1 MKLTKLLP
9 VSPVNMLDGPVFSS
23 IFRFSIP
30 LLISSLFQAL
40 YSAVDVMLVGN
51 MLGSDK
57 LAAIGA
63 GMPVYDLLIGFAF
76 GMGTGLTVVTA
87 RSFGSRDRD
96 LMRRSVAA
104 ALIIAACV
112 AAVMTAAALCF
123 EVPILKL
130 LHTPESVIGPAGEYI
145 TIISAF
151 AFVTVFFNL
160 ASGLLHSIGNSM
172 MPMLFLLISNVLNI
186 ILDYV
191 FMGPL
196 KMGLKGAASA
206 TVLAQAFA
214 LFLSSLYLVFRCSYI
229 LPGKSDWKF
238 DRDLYT
244 EMTGQGLASALLHSV
259 VCLGTA
265 ALQAGINSLGP
276 GIIAAHT
283 TARRIYSFL
292 YQPGGAMT
300 QAAITFASQNRGA
313 GRWDRIFKGIR
324 TVSLYNLALVV
335 VESAFI
341 FLTAETLMKLVSGSD
356 DPSLIQ
362 AGVRYLRFVTP
373 CIAVLHPLMLYRGIL
388 QSIGRKLLP
397 ALSSFIEL
405 AGKVLFMKALVPMYG
420 YDAVIVSEPAIWCVM
435 TAYLVAAFYLLPEVR
450 EQRKQT
456 I

>member
-1 MKLTKLLP
+1 MNLKKHLTA
-9 VSPVNMLDGPVFSS
+9 SPVNMLDGPVFAS

-30 LLISSLFQAL
+30 ILVSSVFQAL
-40 YSAVDVMLVGN
+40 YNAVDVMLVGN

-76 GMGTGLTVVTA
+76 GMGSGLTVVTA
-87 RSFGSRDRD
+87 RSFGSRDRA
-96 LMRRSVAA
+96 LLRRSTASAIVIAA
-104 ALIIAACV
+104 AV
-112 AAVMTAAALCF
+112 AVIMTAAALCL
-123 EVPILKL
+123 ELPILRL
-130 LHTPESVIGPAGEYI
+130 LHTPGSVIGPAAEYI
-145 TIISAF
+145 SIISAF

-160 ASGLLHSIGNSM
+160 ASGLLHSIGNSL
-172 MPMLFLLISNVLNI
+172 MPMLFLLISNILNI

-196 KMGLKGAASA
+196 RMGLKGAALA
-206 TVLAQAFA
+206 TVLAQACA
-214 LFLSSLYLVFRCSYI
+214 LILSCTYLAVRCAYV
-229 LPGKSDWKF
+229 LPEKADWKP
-238 DRDLYT
+238 DRQLYAD
-244 EMTGQGLASALLHSV
+244 MTGQGIASALLHSV

-283 TARRIYSFL
+283 AARRIYSFL

-313 GRWDRIFKGIR
+313 GQWDRIFKGIR
-324 TVSLYNLALVV
+324 SVSLYNLALVAIETV
-335 VESAFI
+335 FAF
-341 FLTAETLMKLVSGSD
+341 FAAEALMKLVTGSD
-356 DPSLIQ
+356 DPELIR

-373 CIAVLHPLMLYRGIL
+373 CIAVLNPLMLYRGVL

-405 AGKVLFMKALVPMYG
+405 AGKVIFMKVLVPLYG
-420 YDAVIVSEPAIWCVM
+420 YDAVIAAEPVIWCVM
-435 TAYLVAAFYLLPEVR
+435 AVYLAAAFYLLPEVR
-450 EQRKQT
+450 EQRR
-456 I
+456 